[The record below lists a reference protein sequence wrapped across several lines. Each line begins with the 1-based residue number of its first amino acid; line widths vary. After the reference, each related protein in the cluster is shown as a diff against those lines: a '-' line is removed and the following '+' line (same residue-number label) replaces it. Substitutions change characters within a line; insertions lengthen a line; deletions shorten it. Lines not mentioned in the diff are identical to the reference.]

1 MALSCA
7 VSLWLRL
14 FGRFGPHL
22 WPFWALPCMSPQ
34 RISGLSHSGHH
45 HKICQMS
52 ECAVQ
57 HAIRLRTSQEV
68 VPIPSFSTIAKEP
81 SRLLC
86 GSVQDVYF
94 LKPRDKAETT
104 FQENQKTSM
113 ASTSALKM
121 YVDSPHVIR
130 TLSLLLHRAPPARAA
145 SRRRVAV
152 DTGQLSSLPSQ

>member
-68 VPIPSFSTIAKEP
+68 VPNPSFSTIAKEP

-94 LKPRDKAETT
+94 LKPRDKAEQTHSFT
-104 FQENQKTSM
+104 HSFTHSVPRFR
-113 ASTSALKM
+113 SVL
-121 YVDSPHVIR
+121 
-130 TLSLLLHRAPPARAA
+130 
-145 SRRRVAV
+145 AV
-152 DTGQLSSLPSQ
+152 LAVVPSSSS